1 MKLIELFA
9 ILFFDIINKFF
20 HQKKILL
27 SLRKKIIKIESFID
41 VGSHKGEFLSY
52 ILKLKNVKKI
62 FAFEPQIA
70 IYKILSKNFSHKK
83 IKITNI
89 AIDKEVSKKYIYIN
103 KFTNTSTLSILDKKS
118 FYLKFKNLLTRS
130 KKNFVQKYI
139 VKTNTIDNLF
149 SNIKLKNSLLKIDV
163 EGFEINVL
171 KGSTKKIANEI
182 DYILIENQFVNLYK
196 KSSSKKNHEF
206 LIKNNFEIYKNFVH
220 PLMIFSDCLYK
231 RKKIK

>member
-1 MKLIELFA
+1 MHKKLKTSFWENVFN
-9 ILFFDIINKFF
+9 ILDFY
-20 HQKKILL
+20 HQNRIVNF
-27 SLRKKIIKIESFID
+27 LRPLHIYKVID

-118 FYLKFKNLLTRS
+118 FYLKFKNLLTGS
-130 KKNFVQKYI
+130 KKNFVEKYI

-149 SNIKLKNSLLKIDV
+149 CNIKLKNSLLKIDV

-182 DYILIENQFVNLYK
+182 DYILIENQFANLYK

>member
-1 MKLIELFA
+1 MDKKLKNSFWENIFN
-9 ILFFDIINKFF
+9 ILDFYHQNRIINF
-20 HQKKILL
+20 
-27 SLRKKIIKIESFID
+27 LRPLRIHKVID

-70 IYKILSKNFSHKK
+70 IYKILSRKFTHKK

-103 KFTNTSTLSILDKKS
+103 KFTNTSTLSILDKNS
-118 FYLKFKNLLTRS
+118 FYLKFKNLLTGS

-139 VKTNTIDNLF
+139 VNTNTIDNLF
-149 SNIKLKNSLLKIDV
+149 NKINLQNSLLKIDV

-171 KGSTKKIANEI
+171 KGSKQKIADEI
-182 DYILIENQFVNLYK
+182 NYILIENQFVNLYK

-206 LIKNNFEIYKNFVH
+206 LTKNNFEIYKNFIH

-231 RKKIK
+231 RKEIK

>member
-1 MKLIELFA
+1 MYKKLKTSFWENVFN
-9 ILFFDIINKFF
+9 ILDFY
-20 HQKKILL
+20 HQNRIVNF
-27 SLRKKIIKIESFID
+27 LRPLHIDMVID

-52 ILKLKNVKKI
+52 ILKLKKIKKI
-62 FAFEPQIA
+62 FAFEPQRA
-70 IYKILSKNFSHKK
+70 IYKILSKNFTHKK
-83 IKITNI
+83 IKIANI
-89 AIDKEVSKKYIYIN
+89 AIDKEISKKYIYIN
-103 KFTNTSTLSILDKKS
+103 KFTNTSTLSEFNKKS
-118 FYLKFKNLLTRS
+118 FYLKFKNLLTGS

-182 DYILIENQFVNLYK
+182 DYILIENQFANLYK

-206 LIKNNFEIYKNFVH
+206 LIKNNFEIYKNFIH

>member
-1 MKLIELFA
+1 MDKKLNTSFWENIFN
-9 ILFFDIINKFF
+9 ILDFYHQNRIINF
-20 HQKKILL
+20 
-27 SLRKKIIKIESFID
+27 LRPLRIYQVID

-70 IYKILSKNFSHKK
+70 IYKILSRKFTHKK

-103 KFTNTSTLSILDKKS
+103 KFTNTSTLSILDKNS
-118 FYLKFKNLLTRS
+118 FYLKFKNLLTGS

-139 VKTNTIDNLF
+139 VNTNTIDNLF
-149 SNIKLKNSLLKIDV
+149 SKINLQNSLLKIDV

-171 KGSTKKIANEI
+171 KGSKQKIANEI
-182 DYILIENQFVNLYK
+182 NYILIENQFVNLYK

-206 LIKNNFEIYKNFVH
+206 LTKNNFEIYKNFIH

-231 RKKIK
+231 RKEIK

>member
-1 MKLIELFA
+1 MHKKLKTSFWENVFN
-9 ILFFDIINKFF
+9 ILDFY
-20 HQKKILL
+20 HQNRIVNF
-27 SLRKKIIKIESFID
+27 LRPLHIYKVID

-70 IYKILSKNFSHKK
+70 IYKILSKNFSFKK

-89 AIDKEVSKKYIYIN
+89 AIDKVVSKKYIYIN

-118 FYLKFKNLLTRS
+118 FYLKFKNLLTGS

-182 DYILIENQFVNLYK
+182 DYILIENQFANLYK

-206 LIKNNFEIYKNFVH
+206 LIKNNFEICKNFVH

>member
-1 MKLIELFA
+1 MYKKFKTSFWENVFN
-9 ILFFDIINKFF
+9 ILDFY
-20 HQKKILL
+20 HQNRIVNFLKPLQIDKV
-27 SLRKKIIKIESFID
+27 ID

-70 IYKILSKNFSHKK
+70 IYKVLSKKFTNKK
-83 IKITNI
+83 IKIFNL
-89 AIDKEVSKKYIYIN
+89 AIDKEISKKYIYIN
-103 KFTNTSTLSILDKKS
+103 KFTNTSTLSEFNKKS
-118 FYLKFKNLLTRS
+118 FYLKFKNLLTGS
-130 KKNFVQKYI
+130 KKNFLYKYI

-149 SNIKLKNSLLKIDV
+149 INIKLKNTLLKIDV

-171 KGSTKKIANEI
+171 KGSKKKIVDEI

-196 KSSSKKNHEF
+196 KTSSKKNHDF
-206 LIKNNFEIYKNFVH
+206 LIKNNFEIYKNFIH

-231 RKKIK
+231 KKKIK